1 MVCRFCNKSSKH
13 LKRCIGCLQ
22 VSYCSKECQKE
33 DWSQRHQVECKVAK
47 PLELNMICQT
57 TKSEAKEEK
66 EELIPYKRHN
76 KAEDGKSIELLDCC
90 WVCGRNG
97 ELKLAKNATR
107 QGIALENVRRLIGK
121 LIKLTARKK
130 KVE

>member
-1 MVCRFCNKSSKH
+1 M
-13 LKRCIGCLQ
+13 
-22 VSYCSKECQKE
+22 SYCSKECQKE

-90 WVCGRNG
+90 WVCRRNG
-97 ELKLAKNATR
+97 ELKTCKECHKTR
-107 QGIALENVRRLIGK
+107 YCSRECQKADWK